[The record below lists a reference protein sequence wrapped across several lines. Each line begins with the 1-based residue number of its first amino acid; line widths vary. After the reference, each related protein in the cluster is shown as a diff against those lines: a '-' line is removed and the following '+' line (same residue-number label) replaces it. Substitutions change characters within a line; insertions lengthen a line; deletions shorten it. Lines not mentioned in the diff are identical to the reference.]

1 MMNLNTCHGK
11 RRLRR
16 IPPSGGK
23 EKKEITDKE
32 KIRSPYEKV
41 DGRDYSL
48 VEGNMRNSIRCS
60 DK

>member
-1 MMNLNTCHGK
+1 MGK
-11 RRLRR
+11 GACGAARLAA
-16 IPPSGGK
+16 GK
-23 EKKEITDKE
+23 KKEITDKE

-48 VEGNMRNSIRCS
+48 VEGNMRISVRCS